1 MESSYGTKKVAFI
14 PTLIACCMKSMAIR
28 SPNSS
33 PAIRVNRLMNE
44 QAPSIARKNSRTAVH
59 TQTLHKTSKQ
69 AETMPQ
75 LYQSETEF
83 STAMTSVTYQPVQ
96 ARNRLRP
103 RSGLSLAKLNMKVYM
118 STVGSATPRISR
130 GCPPRM
136 EWIMPHRAVDANVC
150 TAVRTPSAQKKFDA

>member
-1 MESSYGTKKVAFI
+1 MERSSDTKELQFT
-14 PTLIACCMKSMAIR
+14 PTFIACCMKSIAIR

-44 QAPSIARKNSRTAVH
+44 HAPSIARKNIRTAVH
-59 TQTLHKTSKQ
+59 TQTLHTESKQ
-69 AETMPQ
+69 AETFAQ

-83 STAMTSVTYQPVQ
+83 STTMTSMTYQPLQ

-130 GCPPRM
+130 GCPPTT

-150 TAVRTPSAQKKFDA
+150 TAVRTPSAHK